1 MAPGRV
7 DAGLKEKEKESLS
20 LEHAVS
26 DLITAAVGCTPY
38 EPYETMKFF
47 ILQTYRQTY
56 RQTDKLNISEI

>member
-7 DAGLKEKEKESLS
+7 DAGLREKEKESLS

-47 ILQTYRQTY
+47 ILIYLISTYRH
-56 RQTDKLNISEI
+56 TDKQIN

>member
-7 DAGLKEKEKESLS
+7 DAGLREKEKESLS

-47 ILQTYRQTY
+47 ILIYH
-56 RQTDKLNISEI
+56 ISY

>member
-38 EPYETMKFF
+38 ETYETMNFF
-47 ILQTYRQTY
+47 ILIYH
-56 RQTDKLNISEI
+56 IS